1 MAKLTQARVDE
12 LAKLIMDGHSLAS
25 ACTSLKV
32 SRANVY
38 SRMGT
43 DAELEA
49 QIRTAQQQS
58 AEKAV
63 EELDELY
70 QQRLRGEKD
79 YDPNVLRD
87 YATHVRWKVGK
98 LMPDRF
104 GDQKNRAGVEIGD
117 GTVKI
122 VWETDAS

>member
-1 MAKLTQARVDE
+1 MAKLTQAKVDE

-38 SRMGT
+38 SRMGK

-58 AEKAV
+58 AEKSV
-63 EELDELY
+63 EDLEQLY
-70 QQRLRGEKD
+70 SDALHKRKD
-79 YDPNVLRD
+79 YDPQLLRD
-87 YATHVRWKVGK
+87 YATHVRWKVSK

-104 GDQKNRAGVEIGD
+104 GDQKSKAGVEIGD
-117 GTVKI
+117 GSVRI
-122 VWETDAS
+122 VWES

>member
-1 MAKLTQARVDE
+1 MAKLTNTRIEE
-12 LAKLIMDGHSLAS
+12 LVAKIMDGHSLAS

-38 SRMGT
+38 SRMGK

-58 AEKAV
+58 AEKSV
-63 EELDELY
+63 EDLEQLY
-70 QQRLRGEKD
+70 SDALHKRKD
-79 YDPNVLRD
+79 YDPQLLRD
-87 YATHVRWKVGK
+87 YATHVRWKVSK

-104 GDQKNRAGVEIGD
+104 GDQKSRAGVEIGD
-117 GTVKI
+117 GSVRI
-122 VWETDAS
+122 VWETD

>member
-38 SRMGT
+38 SRMGK

-58 AEKAV
+58 AEKSV
-63 EELDELY
+63 EDLEQLY
-70 QQRLRGEKD
+70 SDALHKRKD
-79 YDPNVLRD
+79 YDPQLLRD
-87 YATHVRWKVGK
+87 YATHVRWKVSK

-104 GDQKNRAGVEIGD
+104 GDQKSRAGVEIGD
-117 GTVKI
+117 GSVRI
-122 VWETDAS
+122 VWES